1 MVCSFTD
8 GYLRFFDLSSS
19 KLLGRCLV
27 HSGIE
32 DVNPS
37 SKEKSEETESIVDT
51 VISIKILPSGNH
63 ILIATKNGQVILIFV
78 QSWNPMAVR
87 MISLV
92 SIHTSIN

>member
-32 DVNPS
+32 DVNPVGRDNT
-37 SKEKSEETESIVDT
+37 EYTESIVDI
-51 VISIKILPSGNH
+51 VVSIKILPSGNH
-63 ILIATKNGQVILIFV
+63 ILIATKNGQVILVFV
-78 QSWNPMAVR
+78 
-87 MISLV
+87 
-92 SIHTSIN
+92 